1 MKKSLLSVFAA
12 LAALACAPPAQ
23 AAVVCDNC
31 AYLQADVAT
40 NLGLH
45 NTLTDDNSTFGN
57 STTGQNGS
65 FSNWWVFSIAPA
77 GLATIN
83 AIFLP
88 IANIT
93 NFDVD
98 LYSLTSAT
106 CVANTATDG
115 GACSAF
121 GVDTQIADGLTAPAY
136 ATVIDFVNLAAG
148 FYAFNITGT
157 ISNLGPTQPASY
169 TGNLQVNQQ
178 EVPEPGALAL
188 AGLGLLG
195 LGTVTSRRRKAA

>member
-1 MKKSLLSVFAA
+1 MFAQV
-12 LAALACAPPAQ
+12 AQ
-23 AAVVCDNC
+23 ADVVCDNC

-45 NTLTDDNSTFGN
+45 STVTEDNSTFGN
-57 STTGQNGS
+57 STTGQNGN

-77 GLATIN
+77 GLASIN

-88 IANIT
+88 IANIS

-98 LYSLTSAT
+98 LYSLTGAT
-106 CVANTATDG
+106 CAANTATDG

-121 GVDTQIADGLTAPAY
+121 AVDTLIADGLTNPAW
-136 ATVIDFVNLAAG
+136 ATVIDFVDLAVG

-157 ISNLGPTQPASY
+157 ISGLGTIQPASY

-178 EVPEPGALAL
+178 AVPEPGVLAL

-195 LGTVTSRRRKAA
+195 LGATTRRKS

>member
-1 MKKSLLSVFAA
+1 MKKVLSFLAA
-12 LAALACAPPAQ
+12 LAALACAPPAS

-45 NTLTDDNSTFGN
+45 STITEDNSTFGN
-57 STTGQNGS
+57 STTGQNGN

-77 GLATIN
+77 GLASIN

-88 IANIT
+88 IANIS

-106 CVANTATDG
+106 CAANTATDG

-121 GVDTQIADGLTAPAY
+121 AVDTLIADGLTNPAW
-136 ATVIDFVNLAAG
+136 ATVIDFVDLAVG

-157 ISNLGPTQPASY
+157 ISNLGPIQPASY

-178 EVPEPGALAL
+178 AVPEPGALAL

-195 LGTVTSRRRKAA
+195 LGAFTRRRNT